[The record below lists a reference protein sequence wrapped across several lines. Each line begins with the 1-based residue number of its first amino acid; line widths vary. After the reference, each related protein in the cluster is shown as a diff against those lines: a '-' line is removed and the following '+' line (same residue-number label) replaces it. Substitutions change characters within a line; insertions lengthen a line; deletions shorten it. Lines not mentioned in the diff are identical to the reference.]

1 MISWVFRLYTGIL
14 IFAPLSLGARS
25 PLSLAVL
32 ETLCFT
38 ALLLYVRAALK
49 DKEQVPFYRVPGL
62 LPLTLILLF
71 MLLQV
76 LPLPSGLV
84 RIISPGAYAMYA
96 QTLGVSGP
104 LGFITLSVDVKATVH
119 EFFRFAAYG
128 AFYILTIQLL
138 SDGKRFKRTVMTLA
152 WLGAC
157 VAAYA
162 LVERFFSN
170 GKIYWF
176 FSIPEGNNHVGPY
189 VYKNHYAGFMEM
201 IFPVVFAAFHY
212 YRPRFNYN
220 SLRESLVEALTQPH
234 ANAHILLGF
243 SALLMATSQF
253 VSLSRGGIICLS
265 MAIIFFIISSQF
277 MMMSRTSGKRKSSVL
292 VLFVCLVVLAVSWFG
307 WSSVIDRF
315 EDSVAQGITQL
326 NGRQNFW
333 RDSAEII
340 KDFPVTGAGFGSF
353 GSVYPGYRT
362 FPGDQAVD
370 HAHSDMVEL
379 LVTGGIT
386 GFILVSWFLC
396 SVVCSSLVWFIKRK
410 DSYFIY
416 VFLGVFSGG
425 MAIVFHSATDFNYF
439 SNANGLYMLF
449 LSGLLVSAAHTR
461 IKAKGP
467 TRLDIME
474 RPPLWA
480 MGVPC
485 IIFLSAGLLFNV
497 GMIRAQTLFTEIEH
511 VVLDGRMTAE
521 ELEPISQKISSA
533 VSFDPLEGKYRLS
546 SALASQYGST
556 SHEAEEQFRAA
567 IRLNPSQGE
576 TVQRFGRYYLALG
589 EKEKGACL
597 MTAGLDLGKSDM
609 ERHRHCA
616 SFLLHT
622 GEIAKGLSIL
632 QKAMEFDPSPE
643 NAKVCIAI
651 MVDAGIS
658 PERFEDA
665 MPMAVRPRF
674 VLADY
679 FGRTGNPALEEVVE
693 RNALDCLKRESQI
706 DTWMIV
712 RYFKKRINRGDEA
725 GAFEI
730 LVLGLSYLP
739 DDVEFLIEAGKQYEK
754 NGISYK
760 ALEMYKKA
768 HVIAPDNVF
777 VRERTES
784 LENHR

>member
-1 MISWVFRLYTGIL
+1 M
-14 IFAPLSLGARS
+14 
-25 PLSLAVL
+25 SLAVL

-62 LPLTLILLF
+62 FPLMLILLF

-76 LPLPSGLV
+76 LPLPAILV
-84 RIISPGAYAMYA
+84 RMISPAAYDMYA
-96 QTLGVSGP
+96 RTLGVVGS
-104 LGFITLSVDVKATVH
+104 LGFITLSVDVKATVQ

-128 AFYILTIQLL
+128 AFYILTVQLL

-170 GKIYWF
+170 GKIYWL

-189 VYKNHYAGFMEM
+189 VYKNHYAGFIEM
-201 IFPVVFAAFHY
+201 LFPIVFAAFHY

-220 SLRESLVEALTQPH
+220 SLRENLVEVLTQPH
-234 ANAHILLGF
+234 ANVHILLGF
-243 SALLMATSQF
+243 SALLMVTSQF

-265 MAIIFFIISSQF
+265 VAIIFFIASSQF
-277 MMMSRTSGKRKSSVL
+277 MVMSRTSGQRKSGVL
-292 VLFVCLVVLAVSWFG
+292 VLFVCLVVLAVSWFD
-307 WSSVIDRF
+307 WATIFERF
-315 EDSVAQGITQL
+315 EDSVAQGITQV

-333 RDSAEII
+333 RDSVEII
-340 KDFPVTGAGFGSF
+340 KDFPMTGAGFGSF

-362 FPGDQAVD
+362 FPGDLAVD

-379 LVTGGIT
+379 LVTGGIP

-396 SVVCSSLVWFIKRK
+396 SVVCSSIVWFIKRK

-416 VFLGVFSGG
+416 MFLGVFSGG
-425 MAIVFHSATDFNYF
+425 VAIVLHSATDFNYY
-439 SNANGLYMLF
+439 SNANGLYMVF
-449 LSGLLVSAAHTR
+449 LSGLLVSAAYTR
-461 IKAKGP
+461 VKAKGP

-485 IIFLSAGLLFNV
+485 AVFLLAGLLFNV
-497 GMIRAQTLFTEIEH
+497 GMIRAQAVFKEIEH
-511 VVLDGRMTAE
+511 MVLDGRMSAE

-533 VSFDPLEGKYRLS
+533 VRFDPLEGKYRLS

-556 SHEAEEQFRAA
+556 SHEAEEQFRTA

-576 TVQRFGRYYLALG
+576 TVQRFGRYYLATG
-589 EKEKGACL
+589 EKEKGARL

-616 SFLLHT
+616 SFLLHQ
-622 GEIAKGLSIL
+622 GELEQGLSIL
-632 QKAMEFDPSPE
+632 QNAMEFDPSPE

-651 MVDAGIS
+651 MVDAGVS
-658 PERFEDA
+658 PERFEEA
-665 MPMAVRPRF
+665 MPMAVRPHF

-679 FGRTGNPALEEVVE
+679 FGKTGNPALEEVVE
-693 RNALDCLKRESQI
+693 KNALDCLKRESRI
-706 DTWMIV
+706 ETWMIV
-712 RYFKKRINRGDEA
+712 RYFKKRLSRGDEA

-739 DDVEFLIEAGKQYEK
+739 DDVEFLVQAGKLYEK
-754 NGISYK
+754 HGIPYK
-760 ALEMYKKA
+760 ALEVYKKV
-768 HVIAPDNVF
+768 HVIDPDNMF
-777 VRERTES
+777 AMERMES
-784 LENHR
+784 LESHR